1 MKNFVEFFAGVGLVR
16 EGLSQSNWDCV
27 WANDISLDKQEIY
40 IENFGDKDFWLGDI
54 WDVAKDSNLI
64 PDNTFL
70 YTASFPCTDL
80 SVAGGRAGLAGKE
93 SGTLNAI
100 IKILKNKKNTG
111 TAPKV
116 VLLENVRGFLTSHKG
131 KDVEQTVKYFT
142 ELGYYVDIIEL
153 DAIDF
158 SAQSRPRVFVIA
170 VEEKLARKAMK
181 IKNGNQLFDE
191 WWSDFEKTPY
201 LRSEKIKNIILSN
214 ESLNWALLD
223 INLPPKSNSRLSDVI
238 ETEIP
243 DDSTLWWNDERKNHV
258 FRQMSEN
265 HKLNLQNMIEGDDYS
280 YGTVYRRMR
289 KGKSMA
295 ELRTDGYAGCLR
307 TPRGGSSKQI
317 VVRAGKGD
325 WKVRLLTPREY
336 ARLQGVRDSF
346 KLPSNANKGY
356 FAMGD
361 AVCVPV
367 IEFIAENIL
376 DYLYS
381 QSIASNKGLYS
392 ENFSAALQNC
402 RWTRRYKLR

>member
-16 EGLSQSNWDCV
+16 EGLSKTNWECS
-27 WANDISLDKQEIY
+27 WANDISSDKQETY
-40 IENFGDKDFWLGDI
+40 IENFGDGDFWLGDI
-54 WDVAKDSNLI
+54 WDLAKDSSLI

-80 SVAGGRAGLAGKE
+80 SVAGGRAGLAGAE
-93 SGTLNAI
+93 SGTLNALI
-100 IKILKNKKNTG
+100 EILRNKKNQG
-111 TAPKV
+111 VAPKV

-131 KDVEQTVKYFT
+131 KDVEQTVKYFS
-142 ELGYYVDIIEL
+142 ELGYFVDIIEL

-158 SAQSRPRVFVIA
+158 SAQSRSRVFIIA
-170 VEEKLARKAMK
+170 VEENLAKQSMK
-181 IKNGNQLFDE
+181 IKDGLQLFDE
-191 WWSDFEKTPY
+191 WWADFEKHPY
-201 LRSEKIKNIILSN
+201 LRSNKIKNIILGN
-214 ESLNWALLD
+214 ESLNWALLN
-223 INLPPKSNSRLSDVI
+223 IELPPKSTTRLNDVI
-238 ETEIP
+238 EVEIP
-243 DDSTLWWNDERKNHV
+243 GNSNLWWNEERQDHV
-258 FRQMSEN
+258 FQQMSDT
-265 HKLNLQNMIEGDDYS
+265 HKLILEEMMEGIDYS

-295 ELRTDGYAGCLR
+295 ELRTDGFAGCLR

-317 VVRAGKGD
+317 VIRAGKGE

-346 KLPSNANKGY
+346 KLPSNPNKGY

-367 IEFIAENIL
+367 IEFISENIL

-381 QSIASNKGLYS
+381 QSIASNKALQTD
-392 ENFSAALQNC
+392 NFSAAFQNY
-402 RWTRRYKLR
+402 R

>member
-16 EGLSQSNWDCV
+16 EGLSQSDWDCA
-27 WANDISLDKQEIY
+27 WANDISPDKQEIY
-40 IENFGDKDFWLGDI
+40 IDNFGDNDFWLGDI
-54 WDVAKDSNLI
+54 WDAARDSNLI

-80 SVAGGRAGLAGKE
+80 SVAGGRAGLAGKA
-93 SGTLNAI
+93 SGTLNAL
-100 IKILKNKKNTG
+100 IKILRNKKNIG

-153 DAIDF
+153 DAIYF

-170 VEEKLARKAMK
+170 VEEKLARKTMK
-181 IKNGNQLFDE
+181 IKNGIQLFDE
-191 WWSDFEKTPY
+191 WWADFARAPY
-201 LRSEKIKNIILSN
+201 LRSDKIKNIILSN
-214 ESLNWALLD
+214 ELLNWALLD
-223 INLPPKSNSRLSDVI
+223 INPPQKSDLRLSDII

-243 DDSTLWWNDERKNHV
+243 ENSNLWWDNERKNHI
-258 FRQMSEN
+258 FYQMSEN
-265 HKLNLQNMIEGDDYS
+265 HKLNLKDMIKGDDYS
-280 YGTVYRRMR
+280 YGTIYRRMR

-367 IEFIAENIL
+367 IEFIAKNVL

-381 QSIASNKGLYS
+381 QSIASNKALYS
-392 ENFSAALQNC
+392 ENILTPF
-402 RWTRRYKLR
+402 

>member
-16 EGLSQSNWDCV
+16 EGLTKTNWSCS
-27 WANDISLDKQEIY
+27 WANDISPDKQETY
-40 IENFGDKDFWLGDI
+40 IENFGSDDFWLGDI

-93 SGTLNAI
+93 SGTLNALI
-100 IKILKNKKNTG
+100 EILDNKKQQG
-111 TAPKV
+111 KLPKV

-131 KDVEQTVKYFT
+131 KDVEQTVKYFS
-142 ELGYYVDIIEL
+142 ELGYFVDIIEL

-158 SAQSRPRVFVIA
+158 SAQSRPRVFLIA
-170 VEEKLARKAMK
+170 VEEPLARKTMS
-181 IKNGNQLFDE
+181 IKNGIQLFDE
-191 WWSDFEKTPY
+191 WWADFEKHPY
-201 LRSEKIKNIILSN
+201 LRSNKIKNIILGN
-214 ESLNWALLD
+214 EALNWALLD
-223 INLPPKSNSRLSDVI
+223 VSLPIKSTARLADVI
-238 ETEIP
+238 ELEIP
-243 DDSTLWWNDERKNHV
+243 DNSNLWWNDQRQSHLYQ
-258 FRQMSEN
+258 QMSNN
-265 HKLNLQNMIEGDDYS
+265 HKDILNKMIDAPQYL

-317 VVRAGKGD
+317 VIRAGIGG

-336 ARLQGVRDSF
+336 ARLQGLRDSF
-346 KLPSNANKGY
+346 RLPSNPNKGY

-367 IEFIAENIL
+367 IEFIAKKIL
-376 DYLYS
+376 NPLYTKS
-381 QSIASNKGLYS
+381 TSSKKPL
-392 ENFSAALQNC
+392 L
-402 RWTRRYKLR
+402 